1 MGIRQGRCQV
11 PINRKI
17 CKQINV
23 MNLSNIYVKY
33 DIIFYSECVKYDT
46 IFGRAVLK
54 TEFNLIY
61 KITRNTDN
69 NLYNANK

>member
-1 MGIRQGRCQV
+1 
-11 PINRKI
+11 
-17 CKQINV
+17 
-23 MNLSNIYVKY
+23 MNLSNICVKY

-69 NLYNANK
+69 NLYNAIK

>member
-1 MGIRQGRCQV
+1 
-11 PINRKI
+11 
-17 CKQINV
+17 
-23 MNLSNIYVKY
+23 MNLLICGKY
-33 DIIFYSECVKYDT
+33 NIIFYSDYVKYDT

>member
-1 MGIRQGRCQV
+1 
-11 PINRKI
+11 
-17 CKQINV
+17 